1 MLKTITVGQ
10 NIKSD
15 ALQVEPTIIKVT
27 EFSEKGYS
35 GFCEAFQKA
44 VDSKQAIIPINIDSY
59 GGQVYSLLG
68 MLELIRTSP
77 VPVATYVATKAM
89 SCGAVLFSAGT
100 EGFRFM
106 APNAT
111 ILVHQVSGA
120 AWGKV
125 EDIEVSAKHTVALNK
140 QLMGIL
146 STNCGHKANYF
157 SKQLLANGN
166 ADLYYNARQSVDHNL
181 ANHIK
186 TPVFKV
192 ELKQKV
198 TLE

>member
-1 MLKTITVGQ
+1 MLKQFTIGE

-15 ALQVEPTIIKVT
+15 ALHVEPSIIKIT
-27 EFSEKGYS
+27 DFDEKGYAHFYDS
-35 GFCEAFQKA
+35 FQKA
-44 VDSKQAIIPINIDSY
+44 VNSKQAIIPINIDSY
-59 GGQVYSLLG
+59 GGSVYALLG

-100 EGFRFM
+100 DGYRFIS
-106 APNAT
+106 PNAT
-111 ILVHQVSGA
+111 VLVHQVSSVA
-120 AWGKV
+120 YGKV
-125 EDIEVSAKHTVALNK
+125 EDIEVSSKHTTALNK

-157 SKQLLANGN
+157 TKQLLANGN
-166 ADLYYNARQSVDHNL
+166 ADLYYNARESVRHNL

-186 TPVFKV
+186 TPVFRV
-192 ELKQKV
+192 ELKQEV
-198 TLE
+198 TLS